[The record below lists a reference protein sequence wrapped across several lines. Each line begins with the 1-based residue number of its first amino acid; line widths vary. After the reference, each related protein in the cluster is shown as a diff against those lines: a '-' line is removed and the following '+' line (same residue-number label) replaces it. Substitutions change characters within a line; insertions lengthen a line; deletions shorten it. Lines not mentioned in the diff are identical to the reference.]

1 MKKVVEQLQKALYNQ
16 LNTQKDSSE
25 EEGAVGY
32 IHAERV
38 GREKINERMKL
49 LQDIVPGCDK
59 VTRKALI
66 LDEIINYVR
75 SLQNQVEFLSM
86 KLASVNPML
95 YDFGLDLDAFMLK
108 PDEIMSSL
116 ALPIMPSAQ
125 QCSLD
130 GGSATFAPS
139 NDNYNYQ
146 LLPQLI
152 DGSAATNSLL
162 FQQAHVPNILLQTSS
177 VSDDSG
183 FATHLQGQSGHDV
196 IYMIIKICDDILVIL
211 SSDLSISEESCET
224 STNTYLIGME
234 TRMQELIL
242 SLKVGSGGVHMVGI
256 CGMWGSGK
264 STLTSSVYDE
274 ISHEFEGSCFV
285 KNVRARSR
293 IHGLKTLQEE
303 ILSNVLKSE
312 VTFTNLEQGTYMMET
327 RLREI
332 SVLIVLDDV
341 HHIDHLKMLA
351 GSQNWFGEGS
361 RVIFTTRNQDLLNDH
376 NVPTHNVR
384 MLDDKEAIEAF
395 SWHAFG
401 IREPV
406 QGFEEDSLSMVSK
419 CGGHPLV
426 LKSLGSFLHGK
437 DRSEWRRI
445 LDRLEGIPVDEI
457 LKRFKIRDDGVVR
470 NIFDQFLD

>member
-116 ALPIMPSAQ
+116 ALPIMPIAQ

-183 FATHLQGQSGHDV
+183 FATHLQGQSGYV
-196 IYMIIKICDDILVIL
+196 
-211 SSDLSISEESCET
+211 
-224 STNTYLIGME
+224 
-234 TRMQELIL
+234 
-242 SLKVGSGGVHMVGI
+242 
-256 CGMWGSGK
+256 
-264 STLTSSVYDE
+264 
-274 ISHEFEGSCFV
+274 
-285 KNVRARSR
+285 
-293 IHGLKTLQEE
+293 
-303 ILSNVLKSE
+303 
-312 VTFTNLEQGTYMMET
+312 
-327 RLREI
+327 
-332 SVLIVLDDV
+332 
-341 HHIDHLKMLA
+341 
-351 GSQNWFGEGS
+351 
-361 RVIFTTRNQDLLNDH
+361 
-376 NVPTHNVR
+376 
-384 MLDDKEAIEAF
+384 
-395 SWHAFG
+395 
-401 IREPV
+401 
-406 QGFEEDSLSMVSK
+406 
-419 CGGHPLV
+419 
-426 LKSLGSFLHGK
+426 FL
-437 DRSEWRRI
+437 
-445 LDRLEGIPVDEI
+445 
-457 LKRFKIRDDGVVR
+457 
-470 NIFDQFLD
+470 